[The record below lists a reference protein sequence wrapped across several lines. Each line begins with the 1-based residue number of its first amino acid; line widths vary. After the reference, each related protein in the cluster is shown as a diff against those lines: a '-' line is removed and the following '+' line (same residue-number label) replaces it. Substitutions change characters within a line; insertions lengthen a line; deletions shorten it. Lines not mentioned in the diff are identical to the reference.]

1 LIGPLAFC
9 FGGST
14 VVKGDSDPLSIGAV
28 RPGTLGHRTDSA
40 QGYVKVY
47 SMSDEFN
54 DGAYYAN
61 SSYAIYSID
70 GSLFKRVENNIA
82 RADEIIPWQVALPAG
97 SYTIVV
103 RSARA
108 GKVRVHFVIKAD
120 QRTIVDLDLAEREA
134 SLSHS

>member
-1 LIGPLAFC
+1 MNPDHKKSPLYSSLFKAALLIGPLVFC

-14 VVKGDSDPLSIGAV
+14 VVKGDRDPLSIGAV

-70 GSLFKRVENNIA
+70 GSLLRGLRITL
-82 RADEIIPWQVALPAG
+82 RAL
-97 SYTIVV
+97 T
-103 RSARA
+103 
-108 GKVRVHFVIKAD
+108 K
-120 QRTIVDLDLAEREA
+120 
-134 SLSHS
+134 